1 MWFTT
6 LTIDLINPLRALMLW
21 ALVELLNTAC
31 FATGTSML
39 NRDLCLVDIAIYN
52 ANLRVRA
59 PPLAVPDDGSC
70 AASGRAWR
78 LWAAPLFR
86 WDRPCRWAPRHCPLR
101 QPPPKVAD
109 FTLLLAIQADARL
122 RAGRRVLRR

>member
-1 MWFTT
+1 MRPHASRATTPHLQVVLWLSVWFTT

-78 LWAAPLFR
+78 LWAAR
-86 WDRPCRWAPRHCPLR
+86 HSQVARCVRRAPRRCL
-101 QPPPKVAD
+101 
-109 FTLLLAIQADARL
+109 
-122 RAGRRVLRR
+122 GC

>member
-1 MWFTT
+1 MRPRVSRATAPHLQVVLWLSVWFTT

-52 ANLRVRA
+52 ALLRVRV

-70 AASGRAWR
+70 AAS
-78 LWAAPLFR
+78 
-86 WDRPCRWAPRHCPLR
+86 
-101 QPPPKVAD
+101 
-109 FTLLLAIQADARL
+109 
-122 RAGRRVLRR
+122 